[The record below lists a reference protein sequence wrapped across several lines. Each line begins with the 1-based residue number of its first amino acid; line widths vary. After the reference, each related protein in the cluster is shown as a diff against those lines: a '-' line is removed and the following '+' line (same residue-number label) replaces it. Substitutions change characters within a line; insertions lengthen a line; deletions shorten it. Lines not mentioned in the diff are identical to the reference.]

1 MTCQF
6 TFVGTKLKFQET
18 QISYNM
24 LFKCGFFKID
34 IVHKL
39 KSWFAIC
46 YMSLREKFETG
57 NIFYLIFQ
65 CWFKSSN
72 LIVDRENDLTVNQ

>member
-1 MTCQF
+1 MSIYICGNQIE
-6 TFVGTKLKFQET
+6 VSRNANKLQYK
-18 QISYNM
+18 M
-24 LFKCGFFKID
+24 FKCGFFKID